1 MAFFAEVVALWACRV
16 IEILVVVGATQQA
29 GPIAHFGLL
38 DVGLNIADR

>member
-1 MAFFAEVVALWACRV
+1 MAFSLKWSRFGRDV

-29 GPIAHFGLL
+29 GPIPHFGLL